1 MLQVSLILAV
11 NLFTSASV
19 FAVNLGSSADKTAIA
34 QVSQSI
40 ESNSLVQVTESRSLA
55 VTPLRASFH
64 QHVLQLAQ
72 TILSPDVK
80 ASRVKDGFEVAM
92 AYLPSFDTSIMPPS
106 HWQVATV
113 APGVSIY
120 APPIEEVISWN
131 PFDGSQIQDSQAQD
145 SQAQDSQAQD
155 SQVELDQIQLDQ
167 INGIDQDG
175 FDVID
180 GTRHPYVLYLGLDT
194 LMQHSV
200 GQGQYQISAT
210 WQGEGYD
217 RERDR
222 HNTLISQR
230 ELGDDIHITVFYDAS
245 IKHKTQPNL
254 IITLE
259 NEQQL
264 TGQYTN
270 ISAFWMDAETGEA
283 IARRDFEQL
292 PPTYSVTLSKNGGF
306 AGTET
311 KQLLPGSRTI
321 FAEHVT
327 SSELP
332 HVFPLKLQAD
342 NQLFEERQGVLQEL
356 RSQGWLIKEVPP
368 PSR

>member
-19 FAVNLGSSADKTAIA
+19 FAVDLGSSADKIAIA

-40 ESNSLVQVTESRSLA
+40 ESNPLVQATESRSLA

-80 ASRVKDGFEVAM
+80 ASRAKDGFEVAM
-92 AYLPSFDTSIMPPS
+92 AYLPSFNTSIMPPN

-131 PFDGSQIQDSQAQD
+131 PFDGSQTQDSQAQD
-145 SQAQDSQAQD
+145 AQAQASH
-155 SQVELDQIQLDQ
+155 VELDQVDGMNRDGVDLDKL
-167 INGIDQDG
+167 N
-175 FDVID
+175 VID
-180 GTRHPYVLYLGLDT
+180 GTRHPYVLHLELDT
-194 LMQHSV
+194 LLQQSV
-200 GQGQYQISAT
+200 GQGQYQIAAT

-217 RERDR
+217 RGRDR

-245 IKHKTQPNL
+245 VKLEAQPNL

-259 NEQQL
+259 NKQQL

-311 KQLLPGSRTI
+311 KPLLPGGRTV
-321 FAEHVT
+321 FTGHVAP
-327 SSELP
+327 SELP

-342 NQLFEERQGVLQEL
+342 NQLFEERQAVLQEL